1 MAEPQTASE
10 TRRTASPLIFQ
21 IRGETP
27 KTAGLVVISTLP
39 SPLTRDHLTRA
50 RAQLSE
56 ALEAALA
63 FRLQRPRLE
72 ARTTEGKLIRQT
84 ALIESPERGVYL
96 AAEGE
101 PGGPASSTDEWFLR
115 VVTGFGRK
123 RTL

>member
-1 MAEPQTASE
+1 MPSTPTAPE
-10 TRRTASPLIFQ
+10 ARRTASPLIFQ

-39 SPLTRDHLTRA
+39 SPLTRDHLTTA
-50 RAQLSE
+50 RAQLAE
-56 ALEAALA
+56 ALETALA

-72 ARTTEGKLIRQT
+72 ARTIEGKLIRKT
-84 ALIESPERGVYL
+84 ALIESPERSGYL

-101 PGGPASSTDEWFLR
+101 PGGPAASTDEWFVR
-115 VVTGFGRK
+115 VVASFGRK